1 MKTKLQFAS
10 VLFAICTLAQAQTSQ
25 LEYRPFVEENKM
37 WETQVG
43 GIKENVYRH
52 FIEGDTIIAGEN
64 WKKVYNSYSFSR
76 RSYYAAI
83 REVDKKIFAIA
94 KGSNKP
100 RLLYD
105 FSLKVGDLVR
115 CGMEGNAFCCLLERG
130 EKADSLFGFPFISY
144 LRVERIDTIK
154 YNDKLFRRFTLSAL
168 DAYEYPYYNDDGE
181 IRCNIIWVEGIG
193 SGAGP
198 FYPWMPL
205 PSLYFSRQSC
215 SIDKQILFGSN
226 GFCQDDYP
234 SIVGSSKVEA
244 MISSDVYDLQGR
256 KLQQASQKGVY
267 ILNGKKVAVK

>member
-1 MKTKLQFAS
+1 M
-10 VLFAICTLAQAQTSQ
+10 AQTSE

-43 GIKENVYRH
+43 GIKENVYRN

-64 WKKVYNSYSFSR
+64 WKKVYNSYRFSR
-76 RSYYAAI
+76 SSYYAAI
-83 REVDKKIFAIA
+83 QEVDKKIYAIA

-115 CGMEGNAFCCLLERG
+115 CGMEGNAFCCLLEKG

-154 YNDKLFRRFTLSAL
+154 YNYNDKLFRRFTLSAL
-168 DAYEYPYYNDDGE
+168 DACEYPYYNDDGE

-198 FYPWMPL
+198 FCSWMPL
-205 PSLYFSRQSC
+205 PSLLFSRQSC
-215 SIDKQILFGSN
+215 YLDKQVIFDSK

-234 SIVGSSKVEA
+234 SIVGSSKVETK
-244 MISSDVYDLQGR
+244 ISTDVYDLQGR
-256 KLQQASQKGVY
+256 KLQQASQKGVH
-267 ILNGKKVAVK
+267 IQNGRKVMVK